1 MVVSGLRYPLPP
13 PLHLVLPLEIGK
25 LSERKLIFFV
35 SNVSNN
41 GSNVLLIFSVFFWSK
56 RGEVVY
62 KYFTIFSVVN
72 IVYYKLF
79 VFIHN
84 EEF

>member
-25 LSERKLIFFV
+25 LLERQLIFFV

-41 GSNVLLIFSVFFWSK
+41 GSNFIDIFSVFLIE
-56 RGEVVY
+56 RR
-62 KYFTIFSVVN
+62 
-72 IVYYKLF
+72 
-79 VFIHN
+79 
-84 EEF
+84 